1 MIKFEN
7 VSLHRSQR
15 CLLKYC
21 DLTIEQGGFYALTGD
36 NGSGKSSVLKAVL
49 GELGLSSGS
58 IVREFSHG
66 EYSYLPQKNQLDTQF
81 PMSVEQAVMTGLW
94 SQYGAV
100 SALDSKHF
108 ERINQALHD
117 VGIAHLIRASINQLS
132 GGQLQR
138 LLFARM
144 LVQDA
149 SLLLLD
155 EPLAA
160 IDQKA
165 QTILLDILKAKHQQ
179 GVTIIITLHDVG
191 LVKRYASQQLHISD
205 QKIHLCNAD
214 FAHSDDCCRLP
225 MRLKVC

>member
-15 CLLKYC
+15 CLLNHC
-21 DLTIEQGGFYALTGD
+21 DLTIERGGFYALTGD
-36 NGSGKSSVLKAVL
+36 NGSGKSSILQIIL
-49 GELGLSSGS
+49 GEFAVSSGS
-58 IVREFSHG
+58 IIREFG
-66 EYSYLPQKNQLDTQF
+66 QGDYSYLPQKIQLDTQF
-81 PMSVEQAVMTGLW
+81 PMSVEQAVMGGLW
-94 SQYGAV
+94 NKFGAG
-100 SALDSKHF
+100 SALKSKHF
-108 ERINQALHD
+108 ERIEQALHE
-117 VGIAHLIRASINQLS
+117 VGIAHLKHASINQLS

-155 EPLAA
+155 EPLAS

-165 QTILLDILKAKHQQ
+165 KNILLDILKMKHQQ
-179 GVTIIITLHDVG
+179 GVTILITLHDAG

-205 QKIHLCNAD
+205 QKIRLCNTD
-214 FAHSDDCCRLP
+214 FTHSDECCRLP
-225 MRLKVC
+225 IRQMAC

>member
-15 CLLKYC
+15 RLLNHC

-36 NGSGKSSVLKAVL
+36 NGSGKSSILEVVL
-49 GELGLSSGS
+49 GELAISSGS
-58 IVREFSHG
+58 IIRGFAHG
-66 EYSYLPQKNQLDTQF
+66 DYSYLPQKNQLDTQF
-81 PMSVEQAVMTGLW
+81 PMSVEQAVMAGLW
-94 SQYGAV
+94 KKYGAI
-100 SALDSKHF
+100 SALKPKHF
-108 ERINQALHD
+108 ARIEEALSE
-117 VGIAHLIRASINQLS
+117 VGIAHLQHASINQLS

-155 EPLAA
+155 EPLAS
-160 IDQKA
+160 IDEKA
-165 QTILLDILKAKHQQ
+165 KNILLDILKAKHQQ
-179 GVTIIITLHDVG
+179 GVTILITLHDAG

-205 QKIHLCNAD
+205 QKIRLCNAD
-214 FAHSDDCCRLP
+214 LAHSDDCCRLP
-225 MRLKVC
+225 IRQMAS

>member
-1 MIKFEN
+1 
-7 VSLHRSQR
+7 
-15 CLLKYC
+15 LLKHC
-21 DLTIEQGGFYALTGD
+21 DLAIEQGGFYALTGD

-49 GELGLSSGS
+49 GELAPSSGS
-58 IVREFSHG
+58 IVREFNHG
-66 EYSYLPQKNQLDTQF
+66 DYSYLPQKNQLDTQF
-81 PMSVEQAVMTGLW
+81 PMSVEQAVMAGLW
-94 SQYGAV
+94 NQYGAV
-100 SALDSKHF
+100 SALDSKYF
-108 ERINQALHD
+108 DRIYQALHD
-117 VGIAHLIRASINQLS
+117 VGIAHLKHASINQLS

-149 SLLLLD
+149 SVLLLD

-179 GVTIIITLHDVG
+179 GVTILITLHDAA
-191 LVKRYASQQLHISD
+191 LVKRYSSQQLHISD
-205 QKIHLCNAD
+205 QKIRLCNAE

-225 MRLKVC
+225 MKLKVC